1 MVANHPHVQGFFDGG
16 AANKIGTGG
25 FVVFDCSGEC
35 LVAQAKYYGE
45 ELGTN
50 NRAEVYAL
58 KDMMEWLANN
68 PMVWKPPAIVI
79 YGDSQLIINFCNR

>member
-25 FVVFDCSGEC
+25 FVVFDRSGEC

-58 KDMMEWLANN
+58 KDMMEY
-68 PMVWKPPAIVI
+68 WKQSNGLEATSHSDLRRFPAHH
-79 YGDSQLIINFCNR
+79 QLL